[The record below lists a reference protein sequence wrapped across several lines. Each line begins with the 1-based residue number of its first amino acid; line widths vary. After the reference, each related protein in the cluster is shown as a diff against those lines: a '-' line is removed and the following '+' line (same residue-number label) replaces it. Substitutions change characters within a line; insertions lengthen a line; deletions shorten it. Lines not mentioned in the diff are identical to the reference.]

1 MFVRMT
7 STLSKEIFEH
17 DIFYF
22 YLNAV
27 SYIIRV
33 SQYKSD
39 VVWWL
44 CVAFVLFKNL
54 TRLNKDRIKERSV
67 RLDQSDAAWDS
78 LIVTDDCSF
87 FIFKL
92 YISVYQPVTTRNRH
106 LWHSVVSRGIFQR
119 AEDLFYQW
127 LKSKN
132 ISSGNFLPKKKKLP
146 RNRRSPNPVSPA
158 PAWHATRLLTFH
170 NVVWSLRR
178 CQRRGSASR
187 QTL

>member
-54 TRLNKDRIKERSV
+54 TRLKKDKRKERSV

-92 YISVYQPVTTRNRH
+92 YISFYQPVTTRNRH

-132 ISSGNFLPKKKKLP
+132 ISSGNFLQKKKKLP

>member
-1 MFVRMT
+1 MT

-54 TRLNKDRIKERSV
+54 TRLNKRQEKREISPIRPEWCCV
-67 RLDQSDAAWDS
+67 RLFNCYRW
-78 LIVTDDCSF
+78 L
-87 FIFKL
+87 FILYFFKL
-92 YISVYQPVTTRNRH
+92 YISFYQPVTTRNRH

-132 ISSGNFLPKKKKLP
+132 ISSGNFLQKKKKLP